1 MYLNTQH
8 SKCIVLQYNFQQYT
22 FILLQYNSLAYLQAS
37 LQYNSLYCNTIFQ
50 PLSPPIAIHFLSQK
64 DYIAI
69 QSVNHQAPLLQYNS
83 HPISLLLQ
91 YKTKPTT
98 LPRLQYN
105 FPIAIQSQPNYI
117 LLLQY
122 NCNTNFFSSPLS
134 CNTIARLQYK
144 TKKISQDN
152 WAVAQKRLCTK
163 FFFFNIIYFYIFSII
178 SRNWKKTLESLKII
192 FFHTLYY
199 SNKFIKIYLTPFS

>member
-1 MYLNTQH
+1 MQCCNTKFQSLHTWLTLYCNTKFQVYLNTQH

-50 PLSPPIAIHFLSQK
+50 PLSPPIAMHFLSQK

-83 HPISLLLQ
+83 HPTSLLLQ

-105 FPIAIQSQPNYI
+105 FPIAIQSQPNHI

-122 NCNTNFFSSPLS
+122 NCYTIFFLVLPLAIQLQGCNTKQKKFTRQLGSSP
-134 CNTIARLQYK
+134 K
-144 TKKISQDN
+144 T
-152 WAVAQKRLCTK
+152 VFGL
-163 FFFFNIIYFYIFSII
+163 FFFFFTSSYFPQLEKSP
-178 SRNWKKTLESLKII
+178 KK
-192 FFHTLYY
+192 
-199 SNKFIKIYLTPFS
+199 

>member
-1 MYLNTQH
+1 MDYCRQITVDDLSCNTKFQSLHTWLTLYCNTKFQVYLNTQH

-22 FILLQYNSLAYLQAS
+22 FILLQYNSM
-37 LQYNSLYCNTIFQ
+37 YCNTIFQ

-122 NCNTNFFSSPLS
+122 NCNTIFFSSPLS

-144 TKKISQDN
+144 TKK
-152 WAVAQKRLCTK
+152 
-163 FFFFNIIYFYIFSII
+163 FH
-178 SRNWKKTLESLKII
+178 KTIGQ
-192 FFHTLYY
+192 
-199 SNKFIKIYLTPFS
+199 